1 MALSKNIKTKA
12 IYYISDNFDLFQ
24 AQGLP
29 YHIEKEVDF
38 QGCYIQI
45 TNVSGNKEKVDI
57 NVTTFLHATKQN
69 IINTTSYSFVP
80 TVGVD
85 ADDFIKQGYEYLK
98 TLPEYADA
106 IDILEEGQTL

>member
-1 MALSKNIKTKA
+1 MALSKNIKVKA
-12 IYYISDNFDLFQ
+12 IYYIADNFELFK

-29 YHIEKEVDF
+29 YHVEKEVNF

-45 TNVSGNKEKVDI
+45 INVTGNKEKVDI
-57 NVTTFLHATKQN
+57 DVATFSDSTKQN